1 MMTVQSL
8 STMIKNKMKGIIFV
22 LGAFMLSFSTHAG
35 SNYQSGKITNLTAVT
50 GGLMIMM
57 DKGLPDNCA
66 GSPYG

>member
-1 MMTVQSL
+1 
-8 STMIKNKMKGIIFV
+8 MKGIIFV
-22 LGAFMLSFSTHAG
+22 LVAFMLSFSTHAG